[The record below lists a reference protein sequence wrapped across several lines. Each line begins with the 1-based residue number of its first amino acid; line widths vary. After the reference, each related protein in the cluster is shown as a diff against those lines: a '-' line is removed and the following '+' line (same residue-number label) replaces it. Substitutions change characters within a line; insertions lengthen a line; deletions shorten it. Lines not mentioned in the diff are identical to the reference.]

1 MQNENQQGGVLVAVD
16 FSSHSVDAVLFA
28 ANLADC
34 MNIPMT
40 ILHAI
45 HDPGEMPGY
54 YASLIKKKRLMTL
67 EDMASE
73 IMDEFIDN
81 LIAKYPEYKSIA
93 QATKKLV
100 TGLPV
105 TRIIEIIEMT
115 RPYLVVMGSQ
125 GRSGLQ
131 HLMLGSKAEQVLRL
145 SPVPV
150 TIVKSQM
157 VSSDED

>member
-1 MQNENQQGGVLVAVD
+1 MKNEKIQGGVLVTVD
-16 FSSHSVDAVLFA
+16 FSSNSKDAVLFA

-34 MNIPMT
+34 LDIHLT

-54 YASLIKKKRLMTL
+54 YAGLVKKKRLMTL
-67 EDMASE
+67 EDMANE
-73 IMDEFIDN
+73 IMDDFIAD
-81 LIAKYPEYKSIA
+81 LITQYPDYKSLA

-105 TRIIEIIEMT
+105 TRIIEVIEIT
-115 RPYLVVMGSQ
+115 QPYMVVMGSQ
-125 GRSGLQ
+125 GRSGLK

-150 TIVKSQM
+150 TIVKRQSG
-157 VSSDED
+157 E

>member
-1 MQNENQQGGVLVAVD
+1 MQNKDKQGGILVTVD
-16 FSSHSVDAVLFA
+16 FSANSIDAVLFA

-34 MNIPMT
+34 LQIPLT

-54 YASLIKKKRLMTL
+54 YARLVKKKRLMTL
-67 EDMASE
+67 EDMARE
-73 IMDEFIDN
+73 ILDAFTAD
-81 LIAKYPEYKSIA
+81 LITKYPDYKTIA
-93 QATKKLV
+93 QANKKLV

-105 TRIIEIIEMT
+105 TRILEIIET
-115 RPYLVVMGSQ
+115 TNPYLVVMGSQ
-125 GRSGLQ
+125 GRSGLR

-150 TIVKSQM
+150 TIVKSQHG
-157 VSSDED
+157 EE